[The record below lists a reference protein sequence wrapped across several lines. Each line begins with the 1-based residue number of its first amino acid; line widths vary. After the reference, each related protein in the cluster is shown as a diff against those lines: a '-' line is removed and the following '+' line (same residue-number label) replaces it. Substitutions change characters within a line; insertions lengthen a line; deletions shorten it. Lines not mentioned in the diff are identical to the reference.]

1 MDPVFGI
8 YRAEINIIDHVKRAA
23 LSRMILDSVTSTE
36 PGELLDEKLASLTL
50 PTGVGEC
57 KS

>member
-1 MDPVFGI
+1 MFGI
-8 YRAEINIIDHVKRAA
+8 YRAEIKIVDHVKRAA
-23 LSRMILDSVTSTE
+23 LSRIILDNITSTE

-50 PTGVGEC
+50 PTAVGER